1 MSYGTSVT
9 VDAPFA
15 DTVRQVRAALAEQ
28 GFGVLTEIDI
38 TATMRAKL
46 GEEMEDYVILGA
58 CNPPLA
64 HAALGADRSIGL
76 LLPCNVVVRA
86 SAEPGRT
93 VVEAL
98 DPQVRVG
105 LSGQQE
111 LKSVADQAA
120 RRLAAALA
128 TLSADDSEG

>member
-98 DPQVRVG
+98 DPQVMVG